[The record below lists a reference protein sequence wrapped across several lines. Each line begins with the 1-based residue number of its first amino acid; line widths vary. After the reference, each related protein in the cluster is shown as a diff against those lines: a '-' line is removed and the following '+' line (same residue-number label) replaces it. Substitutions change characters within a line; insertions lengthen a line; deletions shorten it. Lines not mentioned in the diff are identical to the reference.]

1 MDDWLHHSRYGLSQW
16 EMTLHCN
23 FVSHWL
29 SPYQGEYGLSQWEM
43 TLHCN
48 FVSHWLSP
56 YQGEYGLSQ
65 WETTLHCNVVS
76 HWLSPYQKRSLY
88 IHIKPWDVITYSR
101 PNFGSGWV
109 TSCYLIQLWPTLFMY
124 HLDKKNILMLI
135 LLLNYASHDLSNNK
149 DDRLWCALGY
159 WKMALAILNDIIWSS
174 VIQNEHLELFS
185 QHTALWKQVL
195 GGHLFWLLSNTS
207 LPLDTSLTYFVF
219 IKILS
224 SSHI

>member
-1 MDDWLHHSRYGLSQW
+1 MDDWLHHSSYGLSQW

-23 FVSHWL
+23 FI
-29 SPYQGEYGLSQWEM
+29 
-43 TLHCN
+43 
-48 FVSHWLSP
+48 SHWLSP

-65 WETTLHCNVVS
+65 WETTLQCNVVS

-124 HLDKKNILMLI
+124 HLTKKNILMLI
-135 LLLNYASHDLSNNK
+135 LLLNYASHNLSNNK

-159 WKMALAILNDIIWSS
+159 WKMALAILNEIIWSS
-174 VIQNEHLELFS
+174 MWFRMNILNFS
-185 QHTALWKQVL
+185 VSTLHSESRSWVVT
-195 GGHLFWLLSNTS
+195 FWLLSNTS
-207 LPLDTSLTYFVF
+207 FPLDTSLTYFAF